1 MKKILIVFIFTVSV
15 FANNIQTVKNLI
27 GEEKFNTYYELLKP
41 VLNETSLIKTLE
53 YLQNNGLLDIFFNK
67 PKLIHPSFVFI
78 NNNPVF
84 NTKTLYSTLN
94 SLGYYYF
101 YPVKISKNGN
111 YTITL
116 EMKSTHYIDPL
127 LFSKTIEQSGCKVI
141 SINKNE
147 NYSYTID
154 CENEHINTLKV
165 IDKKIKLLNA
175 KGIYWINPN
184 SYNKIM
190 IYSSK
195 LDNWYPYI
203 VFFDKNL
210 NILNIIAKE
219 NSKRT
224 VYLNIPAECAYIK
237 ISDIYSKENF
247 KRGIIVK
254 GIK

>member
-237 ISDIYSKENF
+237 ISDTYSKENF

>member
-41 VLNETSLIKTLE
+41 VLNEPSLIKTLE
-53 YLQNNGLLDIFFNK
+53 YLQNNGLLDIFFDK
-67 PKLIHPSFVFI
+67 PRLINPTFI
-78 NNNPVF
+78 FIDNNPVF
-84 NTKTLYSTLN
+84 NTKKLYSTLN

-101 YPVKISKNGN
+101 YPVKLIKNKN
-111 YTITL
+111 YSITL
-116 EMKSTHYIDPL
+116 EMKSTHFIDPL
-127 LFSKTIEQSGCKVI
+127 LFSKTIAQNGCKVVG
-141 SINKNE
+141 INKHNH
-147 NYSYTID
+147 YIYTINCKNAHLD
-154 CENEHINTLKV
+154 TLKV
-165 IDKKIKLLNA
+165 VSKKTKLLNA

-184 SYNKIM
+184 GFDKIM
-190 IYSSK
+190 IYTSK

-224 VYLNIPAECAYIK
+224 VFLNIPPECAYIK
-237 ISDIYSKENF
+237 ISDTYSKENF
-247 KRGIIVK
+247 KRGIIIK

>member
-1 MKKILIVFIFTVSV
+1 MKKVLISFILTISI
-15 FANNIQTVKNLI
+15 FANNVQTIKNLI

-41 VLNETSLIKTLE
+41 VLNESSLIKTLE
-53 YLQNNGLLDIFFNK
+53 YLQNNGLLDIFFDK
-67 PKLIHPSFVFI
+67 PKLIHPTFIFI

-101 YPVKISKNGN
+101 YPVKLIKNN
-111 YTITL
+111 TYSITL

-127 LFSKTIEQSGCKVI
+127 LFSKTIAQKGCNVI
-141 SINKNE
+141 NINKNN
-147 NYSYTID
+147 NYIYTIN
-154 CENEHINTLKV
+154 CENEHLDTLKV
-165 IDKKIKLLNA
+165 VSKKTKLLNA

-184 SYNKIM
+184 GFNKIM

-219 NSKRT
+219 NSKRI
-224 VYLNIPAECAYIK
+224 VYLNIPQECAYIK
-237 ISDIYSKENF
+237 ISDTYSKENF
-247 KRGIIVK
+247 KRGIYIK